1 MKCPKCGFNSFDH
14 LDSCKK
20 CGNDLVAFKAKHGL
34 RSLLFPGSK
43 FNRAQVILPE
53 AAETPE
59 EALQTEA
66 TAPTDFGFGFMDEP
80 EATIPPAAP
89 AVEDDGNAVA
99 DVTAPAADFNL
110 DDVGEGFELEASEE
124 GELPPLESGSEEL
137 PALDDPDDFS
147 FFDSAEE
154 SEDLLGEE
162 TELPSW
168 DDLAEESPGKKP
180 AGRKETSD
188 PFEQR
193 ESATAGRVPEIF
205 IGQPLGDEAA
215 FSAPMPTGDELP
227 ESPSDEP
234 VEAEILTT
242 AVAAEPSEQNPE
254 TTVPLPPVEETSA
267 EGQEEFPPPASLVG
281 RLGALLADLLLVGSV
296 LAVFLLLGQ
305 HLLEP
310 QSAVFPDPVLLLRLA
325 VPYFLL
331 IFLGCFGYFT
341 ICHLFFGQTPGK
353 MLFGLGVET
362 LDGSPLSPAQAFLR
376 SVGGLAGWCLGG
388 LGYAS
393 VLFDAAG
400 RGWNDRLAGTR
411 VVAWEERPQAPAAD
425 GTPSEEE
432 DDG

>member
-20 CGNDLVAFKAKHGL
+20 CGNDLMAFKAKHGL
-34 RSLLFPGSK
+34 RSLLFPTAKS
-43 FNRAQVILPE
+43 NSEQVVLPE

-59 EALQTEA
+59 EALLTEA
-66 TAPTDFGFGFMDEP
+66 TAPTDFGFGFMEEP
-80 EATIPPAAP
+80 EAITPPALPVA
-89 AVEDDGNAVA
+89 EDDGDA
-99 DVTAPAADFNL
+99 AADSTDRAEDFTL
-110 DDVGEGFELEASEE
+110 DDVGEGFELEASAE
-124 GELPPLESGSEEL
+124 GELPPLEGGIEEL
-137 PALDDPDDFS
+137 PPLEDPDDFS
-147 FFDSAEE
+147 FFDAAEE
-154 SEDLLGEE
+154 QEDMLGEDV
-162 TELPSW
+162 ELPSW
-168 DDLAEESPGKKP
+168 DDLAEESPEKKP
-180 AGRKETSD
+180 ARRKETSD

-193 ESATAGRVPEIF
+193 ESAAAGRVPEIF
-205 IGQPLGDEAA
+205 IGQTLGDEAA
-215 FSAPMPTGDELP
+215 FSAATPTGDELRDL
-227 ESPSDEP
+227 PSDEP
-234 VEAEILTT
+234 AEAEVLAT
-242 AVAAEPSEQNPE
+242 AIAESQRQNPE

-267 EGQEEFPPPASLVG
+267 EGHQEFPPPASLVG

-341 ICHLFFGQTPGK
+341 ICHLLFGQTPGK

-362 LDGSPLSPAQAFLR
+362 LDGSPLSSAQAFLR

-425 GTPSEEE
+425 GTPSAEE
-432 DDG
+432 DAG

>member
-1 MKCPKCGFNSFDH
+1 MKCPKCGFNSFEH

-20 CGNDLVAFKAKHGL
+20 CGNDLIAFKTKHGL

-43 FNRAQVILPE
+43 STREQVIPPE

-59 EALQTEA
+59 EALQAEV

-80 EATIPPAAP
+80 EVTTPPASP
-89 AVEDDGNAVA
+89 AVEDDRNAAA
-99 DVTAPAADFNL
+99 DLTAPAADFAL
-110 DDVGEGFELEASEE
+110 DDVGEGFVLEASEE
-124 GELPPLESGSEEL
+124 GELPPLESASEEL
-137 PALDDPDDFS
+137 PAVDDPDDFS

-154 SEDLLGEE
+154 SEDLLGED

-168 DDLAEESPGKKP
+168 DDLAEESPGQKP

-193 ESATAGRVPEIF
+193 ESAAAGRVPEIS
-205 IGQPLGDEAA
+205 IGQTLGGETA
-215 FSAPMPTGDELP
+215 FPAPTPTGDKLP
-227 ESPSDEP
+227 DLRSDEP
-234 VEAEILTT
+234 V
-242 AVAAEPSEQNPE
+242 AAEALATAGAEPPEQNPE
-254 TTVPLPPVEETSA
+254 MPVPQAAAGEIFA
-267 EGQEEFPPPASLVG
+267 EDQQEFPPPASLVG

-310 QSAVFPDPVLLLRLA
+310 QSAAFPDPVLLLRLA

-411 VVAWEERPQAPAAD
+411 VVAWEERRPASPAD
-425 GTPSEEE
+425 GTPSGEE
-432 DDG
+432 DDE